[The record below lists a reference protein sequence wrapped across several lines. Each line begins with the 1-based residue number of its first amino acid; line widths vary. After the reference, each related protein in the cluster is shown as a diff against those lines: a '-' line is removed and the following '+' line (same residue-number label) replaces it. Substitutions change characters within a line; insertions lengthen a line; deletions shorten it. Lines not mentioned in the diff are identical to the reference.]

1 MIVIP
6 NDTSK
11 ELNGRNEANETFIK
25 LEISYNWDRS
35 KNVGTN
41 YNGSRVT
48 GRMKKVKEQPA
59 MERNPPSPGAQFLPT
74 DSGRSLGSRGGSGGR
89 GGYPRGRHR
98 SAEPDVSRQGE
109 RERDKRSKWESS
121 TKGDERCGKRKENV
135 RKIIVWDKYKEYY
148 K

>member
-89 GGYPRGRHR
+89 RGYPRGRHR
-98 SAEPDVSRQGE
+98 SAEPDVSRQGG
-109 RERDKRSKWESS
+109 RERDKNKWESS